1 MLGYVKFRHKK
12 RAVIFEPPL
21 PLTPAPG
28 ANFENRA
35 VIGLAGFPTSPTQF
49 LGCDQAQGFK
59 NLVVCLFGLA

>member
-21 PLTPAPG
+21 PLIPAPG

-49 LGCDQAQGFK
+49 LDRDQPQS
-59 NLVVCLFGLA
+59 L

>member
-21 PLTPAPG
+21 LLTPAPG

-49 LGCDQAQGFK
+49 LDRDQPQGF
-59 NLVVCLFGLA
+59 

>member
-12 RAVIFEPPL
+12 RADIFEPPL

-49 LGCDQAQGFK
+49 LDRDQPQGF
-59 NLVVCLFGLA
+59 